1 MLFNLVAFMV
11 MMQMPKAE
19 IKKKVVVQICN
30 VTFAVRNIF
39 VKFILI
45 MLKYNRQWI
54 KIFVKIGDEG
64 KNRRMNRSYRN

>member
-30 VTFAVRNIF
+30 VTFTVRSTF
-39 VKFILI
+39 VKFNLI
-45 MLKYNRQWI
+45 MLKCNSR
-54 KIFVKIGDEG
+54 
-64 KNRRMNRSYRN
+64 